1 MYLQNPPV
9 NVSLL
14 TGQDVIDFIHRM
26 STNDISNLVEGGGI
40 TTVFVTDKG
49 RVIDAVD
56 VYMLGGTVYLI
67 HSHETTD
74 AIKLIFDKYVIMED
88 ISFQENP
95 PYSSL
100 LYLSG
105 GKKGKEISADT
116 PGLIEVHSPRIYP
129 PGKLLLRDF
138 QETEEFSLLKTEQP
152 ISIEEYNTLRLEQ
165 GIPLYGREFDS
176 NVNPLESGL
185 QQFVNWTK
193 GCYIGQEVIAR
204 LDTYH
209 KVKRFLRGIVLD
221 NPVQEDDL
229 RRIESD
235 KTSAVITVGDG
246 QAIGEI
252 TSAGFSPELRT
263 TIMMVRL
270 GRGSEKPGTQVEL
283 RMNAV
288 RHSGKVV
295 DLPFI

>member
-9 NVSLL
+9 TISIL

-26 STNDISNLVEGGGI
+26 STNDFGNLVEGGGI
-40 TTVFVTDKG
+40 TTVFVTDKA

-56 VYMLGGTVYLI
+56 VYMLGGAVYLI
-67 HSHETTD
+67 HSSETID
-74 AIKLIFDKYVIMED
+74 AIKLIFEKYVIMED
-88 ISFQENP
+88 ISIQENP
-95 PYSSL
+95 PYSSI

-116 PGLIEVHSPRIYP
+116 PGFIEVHSPRIYP
-129 PGKLLLRDF
+129 PGKLILRDF
-138 QETEEFSLLKTEQP
+138 QKTGEFKLPKTEQP
-152 ISIEEYNTLRLEQ
+152 ISIDEYNTLRLEQ

-176 NVNPLESGL
+176 SVNPLESGL
-185 QQFVNWTK
+185 QQFVSWTK

-209 KVKRFLRGIVLD
+209 KVKRFLKGIVLD
-221 NPVQEDDL
+221 NPVPDDDL

-235 KTSAVITVGDG
+235 KKGAVITVGDRQG
-246 QAIGEI
+246 IGEI

-263 TIMMVRL
+263 TILMVRL
-270 GRGSEKPGTQVEL
+270 ERGSEKPGTRVEL
-283 RMNAV
+283 WLDTV
-288 RHSGKVV
+288 RYSGKVV